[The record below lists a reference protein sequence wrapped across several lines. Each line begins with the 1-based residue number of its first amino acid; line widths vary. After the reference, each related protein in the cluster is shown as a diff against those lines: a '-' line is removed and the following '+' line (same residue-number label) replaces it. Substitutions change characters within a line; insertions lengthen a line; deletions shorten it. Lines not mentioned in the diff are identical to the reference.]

1 MKIIKTKLKEEKIA
15 AYTDEY
21 PEIGFYI
28 PLDDLKDQKD
38 LIAKVQIRVDKER
51 EKREKQKSREQR
63 YNNLKV

>member
-28 PLDDLKDQKD
+28 PLDTLENQKD
-38 LIAKVQIRVDKER
+38 LIDKVQIRVDKER